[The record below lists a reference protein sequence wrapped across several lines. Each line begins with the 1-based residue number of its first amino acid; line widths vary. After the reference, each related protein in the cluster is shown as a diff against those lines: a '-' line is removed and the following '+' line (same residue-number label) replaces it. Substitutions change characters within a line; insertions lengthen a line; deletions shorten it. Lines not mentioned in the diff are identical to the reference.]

1 MSSSCSGWLYVKS
14 QGWSTATTKLHAC
27 SSSHDIMRKKR
38 ITQHIPAGRP
48 GSKKGHMI
56 QQQQWQLMMMYMI
69 DEEMSSACA
78 CAGAW
83 VENREM
89 HAS

>member
-38 ITQHIPAGRP
+38 IHTTYTDRPAGKQE
-48 GSKKGHMI
+48 GA
-56 QQQQWQLMMMYMI
+56 Y
-69 DEEMSSACA
+69 DSATA
-78 CAGAW
+78 VA
-83 VENREM
+83 VDDDVHDR
-89 HAS
+89 

>member
-14 QGWSTATTKLHAC
+14 QGWSTATTKLHAR

-48 GSKKGHMI
+48 AGKQEGA
-56 QQQQWQLMMMYMI
+56 Y
-69 DEEMSSACA
+69 DSATA
-78 CAGAW
+78 VA
-83 VENREM
+83 VDDDVHDR
-89 HAS
+89 